1 MKYQLWD
8 MIKYGDNDSLLP
20 FTLIKESNTFEEI
33 YLEFNKKIKNT
44 PCDILIKIYEK
55 SIYNRY

>member
-20 FTLIKESNTFEEI
+20 FTLIKESNIFEEI
-33 YLEFNKKIKNT
+33 YLEFNKKIKYT
-44 PCDILIKIYEK
+44 PCVILIKI
-55 SIYNRY
+55 